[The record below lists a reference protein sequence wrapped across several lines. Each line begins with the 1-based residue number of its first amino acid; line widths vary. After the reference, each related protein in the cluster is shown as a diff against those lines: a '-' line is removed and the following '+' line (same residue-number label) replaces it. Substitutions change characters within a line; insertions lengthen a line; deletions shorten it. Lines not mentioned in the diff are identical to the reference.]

1 MTHIETVMRFV
12 PRDLDILKDVHL
24 HTLLTFDQIWR
35 EHFEGRTQPTVS
47 ERLTK
52 LCNEKLLVKL
62 YTGNIYRLGTFK
74 KVGTVY
80 GMTTRGLRLLESF
93 GALNVG
99 TDPVAIATSQI
110 LHDVLL
116 VDLVRSLL
124 KENDCTY
131 INGKNVLKSQVNPDG
146 ILKFS
151 DGRSVAIELE
161 LTQKSDQRYRELI
174 TGYRLEPAF
183 DEVWYFVKSQGVA
196 ASLRAAVTGYKHGT
210 ADLEK
215 FQIKNVW
222 DFIQIKERKGSN
234 EITHS

>member
-1 MTHIETVMRFV
+1 MTHVETAMRFV

-35 EHFEGRTQPTVS
+35 EHFAGRTQPTVS

-62 YTGNIYRLGTFK
+62 NTGNLYQLGTFK

-80 GMTTRGLRLLESF
+80 GMTAKALRLLESF
-93 GALNVG
+93 GVSNVG
-99 TDPVAIATSQI
+99 ADPVQIASSQV

-116 VDLVRSLL
+116 VEVVRSLL
-124 KENDCTY
+124 KKRDCTF
-131 INGKNVLKSQVNPDG
+131 INGKNILKSQVNPDG
-146 ILKFS
+146 ILRFS
-151 DGRSVAIELE
+151 DGRCVAIELE

-174 TGYRLEPAF
+174 TGYRLESTF

-196 ASLRAAVTGYKHGT
+196 ASLRAAITGYKHGT
-210 ADLEK
+210 ADLGK
-215 FQIKNVW
+215 FQIKHVW
-222 DFIQIKERKGSN
+222 DFIQIKERKVSN